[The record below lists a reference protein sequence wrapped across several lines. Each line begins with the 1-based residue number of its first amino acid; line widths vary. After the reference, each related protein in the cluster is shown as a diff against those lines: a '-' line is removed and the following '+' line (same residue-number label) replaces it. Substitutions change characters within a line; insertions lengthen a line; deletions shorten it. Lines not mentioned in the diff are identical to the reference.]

1 MELTEYYSSHKPRK
15 EHSIM
20 ELINLNQIQDK
31 EEWIS
36 KGRGLHER
44 WKAFVKA
51 IAKLTGVVGSLFRW
65 LQPFIPLESNRL
77 LWSRIFWLC
86 LFCLFP
92 SVIIGFRT
100 NLLLMRRCNK
110 VLMPSWTETA
120 NLPHILRF
128 NLISATSLL
137 PSLRNPVYTWH
148 PDLWRL
154 IRTLNDYRSFH
165 KQQYPI
171 ILAACGISY
180 FCVFLAW
187 TL

>member
-1 MELTEYYSSHKPRK
+1 MELTEKYPSHKSRK

-36 KGRGLHER
+36 KGQELHER

-77 LWSRIFWLC
+77 LWSRIIWLC
-86 LFCLFP
+86 FFCLFP

-100 NLLLMRRCNK
+100 NLLLMRRCTK
-110 VLMPSWTETA
+110 CWCPSELKLLSY

-128 NLISATSLL
+128 NLISSTSLL
-137 PSLRNPVYTWH
+137 LSLRNPVYTWH

-165 KQQYPI
+165 KQ
-171 ILAACGISY
+171 
-180 FCVFLAW
+180 
-187 TL
+187 